1 MNETIRWGFVGCG
14 RIAKLMI
21 AGLKMVQD
29 ARVTAVFDGNSQT
42 AERFAR
48 EEGIEHIFSNIN
60 SFLSSGLFDVVY
72 IALPHTFHLEFSKLA
87 MNTGFPVLCEKPI
100 CPNASQVSELIDC
113 AHKNNVFLMEAFWQ
127 RFFPASRQVCD
138 WIKQGEIGRIVAA
151 NCIFAYKG
159 PFIPGERIYEKNLAG
174 GALLDIGCYIVN
186 FMNMVFGCQPC
197 EIASVV
203 NLAPCGVDDSNAI
216 CFKYQDGAM
225 ASMIS
230 TFFGDAF
237 EGMTILGD
245 KGVIHIDEFWW
256 RPHDATLKNQKGT
269 YRYESAIQG
278 RGFQYEVK
286 HVQESLL
293 KGLKESPIMPL
304 QDSLDNTITMDKLRL
319 DWGLSYPFEN

>member
-1 MNETIRWGFVGCG
+1 
-14 RIAKLMI
+14 
-21 AGLKMVQD
+21 
-29 ARVTAVFDGNSQT
+29 
-42 AERFAR
+42 
-48 EEGIEHIFSNIN
+48 
-60 SFLSSGLFDVVY
+60 
-72 IALPHTFHLEFSKLA
+72 
-87 MNTGFPVLCEKPI
+87 
-100 CPNASQVSELIDC
+100 
-113 AHKNNVFLMEAFWQ
+113 
-127 RFFPASRQVCD
+127 
-138 WIKQGEIGRIVAA
+138 
-151 NCIFAYKG
+151 
-159 PFIPGERIYEKNLAG
+159 
-174 GALLDIGCYIVN
+174 
-186 FMNMVFGCQPC
+186 
-197 EIASVV
+197 
-203 NLAPCGVDDSNAI
+203 
-216 CFKYQDGAM
+216 M